1 MTISV
6 KSNTTIEDSS
16 NYYGGLILSKTKELI
31 QTSQIVERNKTKNI
45 SYIQKNKK
53 STNNK
58 DLSNKPK
65 SRKNRE
71 TGGKKSD
78 IIPNPLKREPF
89 KLMQMDENSLN
100 DDKLKD
106 NYEMNPESG
115 ENSGLI
121 VTLSVIFG
129 IIFVSAVIGCCFYSY
144 FTIKKNA
151 KHDKHKKKSKKKSG
165 RRSGRKSSRSKKS
178 KSKKSSGKSK
188 SRSKKKGKRSKGSR
202 SRRSKREKLSPAHD
216 YSNGDNREIL
226 KNSAYLYP
234 NSINQQNVP
243 QVVVDTH
250 NSLYQNDN
258 IQGNMSQYQMQV
270 LQQSHIA
277 NQIVGNNRADNNI
290 PVTSSNQI
298 PNPSSNNLPNIQ
310 QIYNPPNHQIQ
321 NVPDNILNAKKDAVS
336 HKCTCN
342 HEVAIDQVIYVSY
355 GEDNWQK
362 AKENDTLS
370 CFSFQIPSNFSITNN
385 PM

>member
-6 KSNTTIEDSS
+6 KSNTTIKDSN
-16 NYYGGLILSKTKELI
+16 NYYGGLILSKIKEPI
-31 QTSQIVERNKTKNI
+31 HTSQIIQRNKTKNI
-45 SYIQKNKK
+45 SYIEKNKR
-53 STNNK
+53 STNSK
-58 DLSNKPK
+58 DLSDKPK
-65 SRKNRE
+65 SRNNRKTE
-71 TGGKKSD
+71 RSQFVS
-78 IIPNPLKREPF
+78 IPNPLSREPY
-89 KLMQMDENSLN
+89 KSMSMDLTSDSN
-100 DDKLKD
+100 DKFKD
-106 NYEMNPESG
+106 NNEINLESG

-129 IIFVSAVIGCCFYSY
+129 IIFVSAVIGCCLYSY

-151 KHDKHKKKSKKKSG
+151 KHDRHKKKSKKKSG
-165 RRSGRKSSRSKKS
+165 RRSSRKSSRSKKG

-188 SRSKKKGKRSKGSR
+188 SRSKKKGKRSKRSR
-202 SRRSKREKLSPAHD
+202 SRRSKREKSSPVHD
-216 YSNGDNREIL
+216 YSSGDNREIL

-243 QVVVDTH
+243 QAVGDTH

-258 IQGNMSQYQMQV
+258 MQGNMSHYQMQL

-277 NQIVGNNRADNNI
+277 NQAVGNNRVDINI
-290 PVTSSNQI
+290 PATTPNQI
-298 PNPSSNNLPNIQ
+298 PNPSPNNLPNIQ
-310 QIYNPPNHQIQ
+310 QINNPPNHQIQ
-321 NVPDNILNAKKDAVS
+321 NVPDNNLNVKKDAVS
-336 HKCTCN
+336 HRCTCN

-370 CFSFQIPSNFSITNN
+370 CFSFQIPSNFSINNN